1 MSLSGRVSLK
11 FVALRLLWG
20 VPVLLAVIVTSFFV
34 LRAAPGGPF
43 DREKPLPPRILKN
56 LRAQYDLDR
65 PVVPVW
71 TPAQEGTP
79 RAEELARFAQE
90 YPVTTV
96 GPVAFT
102 TSLSGA
108 AETQLPAYVL
118 QVASG
123 DLGVSMKY
131 TDETVNDIVWRT
143 LPVSATLGLA
153 AFALAYAIG
162 IALGLLA
169 ATRRGTWVD
178 AASVVVAT
186 VGLSAPNFVLGALLI
201 LVFSLT
207 LGWLPPALWEG
218 PAYAVLPT
226 ITLAAGP
233 SAYIARLTR
242 SGALEALSEG
252 YIRTARAKGLTER
265 AVVWR
270 HAFVNALGPLI
281 TVSGPL
287 LATLVTGSF
296 IVEHVFALPGMG
308 RYFITAVIDRDYPM
322 VLGVTVVYA
331 ALIVIAN
338 IAVDVLYALADPR
351 VEDAR

>member
-1 MSLSGRVSLK
+1 MNLSGRVSLK
-11 FVALRLLWG
+11 FILTRLAWG
-20 VPVLLAVIVTSFFV
+20 IPVLLAVIVTSFFV

-65 PVVPVW
+65 PVLPVW
-71 TPAQEGTP
+71 TPAEEGTP
-79 RAEELARFAQE
+79 RAEELARFATE
-90 YPVTTV
+90 HPVTTL
-96 GPVAFT
+96 GPIAVT
-102 TSLSGA
+102 TSVSGA
-108 AETQLPAYVL
+108 LETQLPAYVI

-131 TDETVNDIVWRT
+131 TDETVNGIVART
-143 LPVSATLGLA
+143 FPVSATLGLA
-153 AFALAYAIG
+153 AFLLAYVVG
-162 IALGLLA
+162 VGLGLLA
-169 ATRRGTWVD
+169 AARRGTWVD
-178 AASVVVAT
+178 SASVVVAT
-186 VGLSAPNFVLGALLI
+186 LGLSAPNFVLGALLI
-201 LVFSLT
+201 LVFSLW

-218 PAYAVLPT
+218 PAYVILPT
-226 ITLAAGP
+226 VTLAAGP
-233 SAYIARLTR
+233 AAYIARLTR
-242 SGALEALSEG
+242 SGALEAMSEE
-252 YIRTARAKGLTER
+252 YIRTARSKGLTER
-265 AVVWR
+265 AVIWK

-331 ALIVIAN
+331 ALIVLAN